1 MNDLRYAEIH
11 LGINVNKVFAAC
23 EYVYYWLSA
32 CHLYSS
38 SAGAVVFN
46 ATVGRFAIQAS
57 SDAATMRL
65 ERPIFRDSIEPS
77 AIRR

>member
-1 MNDLRYAEIH
+1 
-11 LGINVNKVFAAC
+11 
-23 EYVYYWLSA
+23 
-32 CHLYSS
+32 
-38 SAGAVVFN
+38 
-46 ATVGRFAIQAS
+46 VGRFAIQAS